1 MIVLEVLDG
10 YLCPGL
16 VQQLTDERSGT
27 AATQIGRISEIA
39 SPQFLVPEGIPLRL
53 PSSCQGMLQGVCSYN
68 RILLVG

>member
-1 MIVLEVLDG
+1 MIVLEVPDG

-39 SPQFLVPEGIPLRL
+39 SP
-53 PSSCQGMLQGVCSYN
+53 
-68 RILLVG
+68 

>member
-39 SPQFLVPEGIPLRL
+39 SPQFFIPEEVFL
-53 PSSCQGMLQGVCSYN
+53 SSHL
-68 RILLVG
+68 LLVKE

>member
-1 MIVLEVLDG
+1 MIVLEVPDG

-39 SPQFLVPEGIPLRL
+39 SPQFLVPEEVFLCGYL
-53 PSSCQGMLQGVCSYN
+53 
-68 RILLVG
+68 LLVKECRKVSALIMKSYL